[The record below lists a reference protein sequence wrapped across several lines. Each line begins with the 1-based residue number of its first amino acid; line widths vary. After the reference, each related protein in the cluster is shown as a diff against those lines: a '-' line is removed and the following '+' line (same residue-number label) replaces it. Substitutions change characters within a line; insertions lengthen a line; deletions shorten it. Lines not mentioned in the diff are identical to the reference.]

1 MKYLFITF
9 LLLFNTLF
17 ASESCEYSKWGEGD
31 EIGNANLI
39 SDSSVLKAAQLI
51 TTGKV
56 YSLGLT
62 IDSNTP
68 AYPPRSLNLQ
78 VVQPT
83 QQFGERA
90 FPNSTY
96 NDDVFQGWF
105 GIGSQLDGLVHI
117 GGPD

>member
-9 LLLFNTLF
+9 LLLFNTLS

-78 VVQPT
+78 VVQL
-83 QQFGERA
+83 
-90 FPNSTY
+90 SL
-96 NDDVFQGWF
+96 
-105 GIGSQLDGLVHI
+105 IHI
-117 GGPD
+117 

>member
-1 MKYLFITF
+1 MKYLLIASVFF
-9 LLLFNTLF
+9 FNTIL
-17 ASESCEYSKWGEGD
+17 ASESCDYSKWGKGD

-39 SDSSVLKAAQLI
+39 TDKSVLNAAKLI
-51 TTGKV
+51 KTGKV

-62 IDSNTP
+62 LDSNTP

-96 NDDVFQGWF
+96 NDD
-105 GIGSQLDGLVHI
+105 ISKAGLA
-117 GGPD
+117 